1 MLNEFAYSAVAVLLM
16 ASQCE
21 LISDD
26 SIAPSQMGQ
35 LIERLDAAE
44 AKIRELESSST
55 ASDSGKAVSYSRRID
70 ENLEKR
76 LDGLE
81 NNWIELTEVQT
92 NMQETF
98 DDYFIKDGSSNTSMI
113 ISGRIHGDYWGIPQA
128 NAASERLEGGDP
140 QDRFVWRRN
149 RFGVKGKIRDNM
161 EYKIEMEF
169 ADPNDAEYRDI
180 YIGFNDLPVFQTLLI
195 GNQKRPYGLDHINSS
210 RYNVF
215 LERPFIVEAFNEDA
229 RRLGIAAYGY
239 SPDEVWN
246 WRYGVYNGEKTQDD
260 QGYISD
266 MLQLELAGRLAST
279 PWYDD
284 STGGR
289 SYYHWAVSGTSAWP
303 DGSGKGDA
311 PNVARFRTRPEGRLS
326 SRWLNTDRIEFA
338 QNYRLLGLEQ
348 VLNLGPLQIVG
359 EVEQNWM
366 NRDNGANDLYL
377 WGGYAYVSYFLTG
390 EHMPWSRTSGQL
402 GRIKPFENFFLV
414 NTCDDGT
421 AAGWGAWQIAARWS
435 YADLTDEDIDG
446 GVGESL
452 TLGVNWYWNQNAR
465 LQFNYIN
472 GVIDTRIDSAK
483 YDIVGARFCVD
494 F

>member
-1 MLNEFAYSAVAVLLM
+1 
-16 ASQCE
+16 
-21 LISDD
+21 
-26 SIAPSQMGQ
+26 
-35 LIERLDAAE
+35 
-44 AKIRELESSST
+44 
-55 ASDSGKAVSYSRRID
+55 
-70 ENLEKR
+70 
-76 LDGLE
+76 
-81 NNWIELTEVQT
+81 
-92 NMQETF
+92 
-98 DDYFIKDGSSNTSMI
+98 
-113 ISGRIHGDYWGIPQA
+113 
-128 NAASERLEGGDP
+128 
-140 QDRFVWRRN
+140 
-149 RFGVKGKIRDNM
+149 
-161 EYKIEMEF
+161 
-169 ADPNDAEYRDI
+169 
-180 YIGFNDLPVFQTLLI
+180 
-195 GNQKRPYGLDHINSS
+195 
-210 RYNVF
+210 
-215 LERPFIVEAFNEDA
+215 
-229 RRLGIAAYGY
+229 
-239 SPDEVWN
+239 
-246 WRYGVYNGEKTQDD
+246 
-260 QGYISD
+260 
-266 MLQLELAGRLAST
+266 
-279 PWYDD
+279 
-284 STGGR
+284 
-289 SYYHWAVSGTSAWP
+289 VSGTSAWP

-472 GVIDTRIDSAK
+472 GVIDTRVDSAK

>member
-1 MLNEFAYSAVAVLLM
+1 MLNAFAYSAVAVLLM

-21 LISDD
+21 LIADD

-326 SRWLNTDRIEFA
+326 SRWLNTDRIEYA

-348 VLNLGPLQIVG
+348 VL
-359 EVEQNWM
+359 
-366 NRDNGANDLYL
+366 
-377 WGGYAYVSYFLTG
+377 
-390 EHMPWSRTSGQL
+390 
-402 GRIKPFENFFLV
+402 
-414 NTCDDGT
+414 
-421 AAGWGAWQIAARWS
+421 
-435 YADLTDEDIDG
+435 
-446 GVGESL
+446 
-452 TLGVNWYWNQNAR
+452 
-465 LQFNYIN
+465 
-472 GVIDTRIDSAK
+472 
-483 YDIVGARFCVD
+483 
-494 F
+494 